1 VKPIFQRFRKITAP
15 LFLLVLMGTAD
26 PLFGADKGGIYIDA
40 DMQYGYAQHCF
51 NSGDPSTALVEFKRF
66 IHFFPEDT
74 RVRQAQFLTGRAYYA
89 TRRYREAQKV
99 FQTFLFPFSQD
110 PLVIEAYFM
119 AAQTFERMDKEGQAE
134 TVLQNLLLLT
144 DDISTKDRVH
154 ASLGWMGLKQSQ
166 GMAPLALE
174 KAETHINSLSRSGAE
189 TYSQD
194 RVNQTISAIRGSKK
208 KSPTLAGLAAIFPGM
223 GFFYCE
229 RYQDALV
236 SFLLNTAL
244 IMAAH
249 ESFERDNPALGGVIA
264 FVEAGFFA
272 GNIYGSIS
280 SAHKFNVLKNRTSLE
295 LLEQAVDP
303 PL

>member
-1 VKPIFQRFRKITAP
+1 MALIPS
-15 LFLLVLMGTAD
+15 LFFILVVMAVD
-26 PLFGADKGGIYIDA
+26 PTFGSNKGGIYIDA
-40 DMQYGYAQHCF
+40 DMQYGYAQQCF

-74 RVRQAQFLTGRAYYA
+74 RVRQAQFLTGQAYYA
-89 TRRYREAQKV
+89 TKRYEEARKI
-99 FQTFLFPFSQD
+99 FETFLFPFSQD

-119 AAQTFERMDKEGQAE
+119 VSRTLEQMDKAGQAE

-144 DDISTKDRVH
+144 DDIATKDRVH

-166 GMAPLALE
+166 GMTPLALE
-174 KAETHINSLSRSGAE
+174 KAETHINSLSRSGAD
-189 TYSQD
+189 TYSRD
-194 RVNQTISAIRGSKK
+194 RVNKTISTIRATKK
-208 KSPTLAGLAAIFPGM
+208 KSPTLAGLTAIFPGM

-236 SFLLNTAL
+236 SFVLNTAL

-249 ESFERDNPALGGVIA
+249 ESFERGNPALGGAIT
-264 FVEAGFFA
+264 FVEAGFYA

-280 SAHKFNVLKNRTSLE
+280 SAHKFNLLRNQTNLE

-303 PL
+303 PR